1 MKIWKFAE
9 SADYRGYAHQN
20 VWGKHKTTIY
30 DDTPNEM
37 KELHRRFDNS
47 LVYRKVTSALPS
59 QPCVYFLYL
68 PNDTYKIGETSVGN
82 LHNRLSSAQ
91 TYFTYDV
98 VLNGIQLCE
107 SSSVAKSLE
116 KTVLDYFLGM
126 ERPPG
131 REVVTDSHGF
141 ELVEC
146 YIGEYCLTREVSQKI
161 MDAGKRAPK

>member
-1 MKIWKFAE
+1 M
-9 SADYRGYAHQN
+9 
-20 VWGKHKTTIY
+20 
-30 DDTPNEM
+30 
-37 KELHRRFDNS
+37 
-47 LVYRKVTSALPS
+47 
-59 QPCVYFLYL
+59 
-68 PNDTYKIGETSVGN
+68 
-82 LHNRLSSAQ
+82 
-91 TYFTYDV
+91 DV

-116 KTVLDYFLGM
+116 KTVLDYFLGI

-146 YIGEYCLTREVSQKI
+146 YIGEYCLTQEVSQKI